1 MNQTQQYVYNGGQG
15 GNNNMFFNEAY
26 ENEAEYNPIGSNSMM
41 LGGGGGMGFE
51 QDSHVQNPYMQN
63 Q

>member
-1 MNQTQQYVYNGGQG
+1 MYNGGQG

-51 QDSHVQNPYMQN
+51 QDSHIQNPYMQN